1 MPTVLLELLAP
12 TATDDGRAYELLAL
26 EREGIRPEHLR
37 ELQDRYA
44 LNDRNLLDLL
54 ALNRRTLQRRR
65 DKTEPLGPS
74 ASANFLE
81 AARVL
86 TFASEV
92 FGDDEKVKRWMRR
105 PNRAL
110 GGESPLGLLA
120 TSTGRGLVRDVVGR
134 IAHGVYA

>member
-1 MPTVLLELLAP
+1 MLLELLDP
-12 TATDDGRAYELLAL
+12 TATDDGRAFTLLAL
-26 EREGIRPEHLR
+26 ERGGIRPEHLQ
-37 ELQDRYA
+37 ELQDRYE
-44 LNDRNLLDLL
+44 LTDQHLLDLL

-65 DKTEPLGPS
+65 GNAEPLSAS

-105 PNRAL
+105 TNRAL